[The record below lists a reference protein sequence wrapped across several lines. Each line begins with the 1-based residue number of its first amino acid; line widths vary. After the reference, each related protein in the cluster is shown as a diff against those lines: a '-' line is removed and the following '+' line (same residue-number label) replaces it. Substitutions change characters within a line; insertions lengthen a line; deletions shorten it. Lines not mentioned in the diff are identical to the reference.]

1 MDEQTFRELLGRISD
16 TVIEDMVA
24 EDQELT
30 AQNYVALLQE
40 RFNNFAAL
48 VS

>member
-1 MDEQTFRELLGRISD
+1 MDEQTFRELLNRVSD

-24 EDQELT
+24 DGTELT

-40 RFNNFAAL
+40 RFNNFAEL